1 MLKAM
6 QQIAMRI
13 TRTSRMFQKLLKYF
27 SLCFLICSNYIH
39 VQSCT
44 CTRFSIKLRYT
55 CTACCVKFFSD
66 LDGFLNN
73 VVENEEDEDALA
85 RQHEEV
91 HRRHVPDEL
100 HSSKVPR
107 RNGATCRR
115 ELDDQPVDDVTLNM
129 HVHNH
134 NKQQSSSYLMTQ
146 KRLMLAL

>member
-85 RQHEEV
+85 RQREEV

-115 ELDDQPVDDVTLNM
+115 EFDDQPVDDVTLHMQLNM
-129 HVHNH
+129 KN
-134 NKQQSSSYLMTQ
+134 NKVLPT
-146 KRLMLAL
+146 